1 MNDTNNKFIYGFG
14 IDEFG
19 KPVEKSK
26 IQFPY
31 SYDPFV
37 IWLSDEKNLN
47 ANATVYTDRLYSENY
62 IKYNGMSKKHFGNES
77 QHWNDRE
84 PEQIEAFLKDWT
96 NNDKLK
102 LVHIMECCNSSNG
115 YPLWRLDFSTEK

>member
-1 MNDTNNKFIYGFG
+1 MYNANNIFFDGSL
-14 IDEFG
+14 DEFG
-19 KPVEKSK
+19 NPVEKTK
-26 IQFPY
+26 FQFPY

-37 IWLSDEKNLN
+37 TWRSDEKNLN

-62 IKYNGMSKKHFGNES
+62 MKYNSLSMKHFGNES

-84 PEQIEAFLKDWT
+84 PEQIEAFIKDWT

-102 LVHIMECCNSSNG
+102 LVLVMECCNVSTG
-115 YPLWRLDFSTEK
+115 YPLWRLDFSTQK